1 MPTEVNP
8 ASIKVLVTGF
18 GPFLDITTNPSWE
31 TTKSL
36 PIARG
41 IFSLIAKHEPHIVL
55 HMGLAVDRDYY
66 AVEQSAPKEGYYD
79 VSDSD
84 RKVIT
89 RAENKKLFGKAPS
102 SLATSLDL
110 ASA

>member
-36 PIARG
+36 PSTLSSTIG
-41 IFSLIAKHEPHIVL
+41 TPISLITPDAPIPAAYHKL
-55 HMGLAVDRDYY
+55 LA
-66 AVEQSAPKEGYYD
+66 ESSA
-79 VSDSD
+79 
-84 RKVIT
+84 
-89 RAENKKLFGKAPS
+89 
-102 SLATSLDL
+102 
-110 ASA
+110 